1 MTSATRTPSLPDLPP
16 IGEFLPG
23 YEATSFEGIAA
34 PKNTPV
40 EIVDKLNKA
49 INAGFTDQ
57 KFKARLADLGG
68 EGMPGTPADF
78 TKVIADETE
87 KWGKVV
93 KFAGLK
99 AEMIGCINFT
109 EEEHHGIS
117 APPLF
122 AIDRCCRV
130 CAFGARGA
138 RGYLSVPRRQAHRRF
153 SARRRRRFGGPH
165 RRQSACRMFGASRSS
180 SRTGPVPA
188 RRLALDAVAHAPPD
202 GYTMLLAPGSP
213 QVQAFLF
220 STLTFNPATD
230 FAPVSLIGTYPD
242 IIAVGNNSNFK
253 TLQDFIAYAK
263 ANPGKVS
270 WASPGVGTVPHLA
283 GELFKHMTHLEM
295 THVPYRGM
303 TDGLMTDLMT
313 GRLDLMFNT
322 TGSLLQPV
330 RSKQLRGL
338 AVTTAQR
345 FPDEPELPT
354 VAEQGVP
361 GYDVSS
367 WYGLYVPAKTPPD
380 IIKKIN
386 ADMVAMLSQP
396 AIKEKFA
403 PLGVLAQGSTPQE
416 LAAKNAG
423 DAALWEPIIK
433 EANIKVE

>member
-1 MTSATRTPSLPDLPP
+1 M
-16 IGEFLPG
+16 EFP
-23 YEATSFEGIAA
+23 
-34 PKNTPV
+34 
-40 EIVDKLNKA
+40 
-49 INAGFTDQ
+49 
-57 KFKARLADLGG
+57 
-68 EGMPGTPADF
+68 
-78 TKVIADETE
+78 
-87 KWGKVV
+87 
-93 KFAGLK
+93 
-99 AEMIGCINFT
+99 
-109 EEEHHGIS
+109 
-117 APPLF
+117 
-122 AIDRCCRV
+122 
-130 CAFGARGA
+130 
-138 RGYLSVPRRQAHRRF
+138 
-153 SARRRRRFGGPH
+153 RRRFLQLTGAAAFAPLAGTVRADTYPSRVVKLIVGFPPGG
-165 RRQSACRMFGASRSS
+165 GADLA
-180 SRTGPVPA
+180 A
-188 RRLALDAVAHAPPD
+188 RIVVNGLSDMWGQQVIVENRPGAGARLALDAVAHAPPD
-202 GYTMLLAPGSP
+202 GYTLLLAPGSP

-367 WYGLYVPAKTPPD
+367 WYALYVPAKTPPD

-386 ADMVAMLSQP
+386 ADMITMLGQP
-396 AIKEKFA
+396 AVKEKYA
-403 PLGVLAQGSTPQE
+403 PLGVLAHGSTPAE
-416 LAAKNAG
+416 LAAMNAA
-423 DAALWEPIIK
+423 DAVLWEPIIK